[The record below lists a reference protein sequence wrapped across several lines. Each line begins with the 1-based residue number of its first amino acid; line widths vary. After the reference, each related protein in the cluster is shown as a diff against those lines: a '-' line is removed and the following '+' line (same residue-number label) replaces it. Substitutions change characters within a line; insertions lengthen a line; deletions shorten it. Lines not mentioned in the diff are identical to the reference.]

1 MDEFTGSKE
10 VVRTLGDSITT
21 LRRYDNAG
29 RLTSQSV
36 REYGYLGHQLLVPN
50 DSVTYFY
57 NPATSNLIRET
68 CLLTPLRNEN
78 RLYSYD
84 SLDRLIRRETRD
96 YLDVVTSYCDVTYS
110 NLGNISGKKGIGQYT
125 YSSVKPHAVR
135 SVENTDSLI
144 PLTAQDV
151 TYNAIGKVSRIVEN
165 GLRLDLYYDTEGQRC
180 RSILRDTPTHI
191 ARTTRYYDNLDII
204 TIDGVST
211 VMQYLDGG
219 VIFIKEKNADQSTAC
234 LYHAVTD
241 RLGSYTKILKGNG
254 TAVFKANYDEWG
266 RQTITTNTIGFL
278 RGYTGHE
285 MLPEFGLINMNG
297 RMYDPLLAR
306 FLSPDDYVQMP
317 MSPQGFNRYSY
328 CMNNPMRY
336 TDPSGELPWLV
347 PMIAGAIIGAYT
359 GASIH
364 SHTAALWNWKSDAWK
379 GAIPGAIIGASLG
392 YSLGSAGASG
402 GILNHARTAITKTA
416 GTISSIIN
424 SGSVNI
430 GWNLI
435 NTGSFSNSWKAG
447 LVGMAVGAW
456 SISGGFG
463 IMQGSTGKG
472 IVSGLSH
479 KLLYQVLGTGLYS
492 IGNNWTRDMNPLS
505 HVNVGIGPINLT
517 LGKNQHLFRLRHNL
531 FNILTNGAGLVNT
544 LLGGSITFDREN
556 LSFKYQGGAIDYFFP
571 PTVIKKGIL
580 EIHTSGFG
588 AYSMI
593 GNSNFDMVVQHEIHH
608 LWHSRSMSDLYL
620 FNYFI
625 QGINSLILKGDFIN
639 KYNYYEDL
647 PNSYPWW

>member
-1 MDEFTGSKE
+1 MKAS
-10 VVRTLGDSITT
+10 
-21 LRRYDNAG
+21 
-29 RLTSQSV
+29 LT
-36 REYGYLGHQLLVPN
+36 HQ
-50 DSVTYFY
+50 YFVLFKY
-57 NPATSNLIRET
+57 AIY
-68 CLLTPLRNEN
+68 
-78 RLYSYD
+78 YS
-84 SLDRLIRRETRD
+84 D
-96 YLDVVTSYCDVTYS
+96 YLDSMDIVTA
-110 NLGNISGKKGIGQYT
+110 NGKDMVY
-125 YSSVKPHAVR
+125 R
-135 SVENTDSLI
+135 
-144 PLTAQDV
+144 
-151 TYNAIGKVSRIVEN
+151 
-165 GLRLDLYYDTEGQRC
+165 
-180 RSILRDTPTHI
+180 
-191 ARTTRYYDNLDII
+191 
-204 TIDGVST
+204 
-211 VMQYLDGG
+211 YLDGG
-219 VIFIKEKNADQSTAC
+219 VLLVKEFTADPSAIR
-234 LYHAVTD
+234 LYHISCN
-241 RLGSYTKILKGNG
+241 RLGSVEKVTGG
-254 TAVFKANYDEWG
+254 DGEPVFEAGYDEWG
-266 RQTITTNTIGFL
+266 RQSVSTNKIGFI

>member
-336 TDPSGELPWLV
+336 TDPSGELAWFIP
-347 PMIAGAIIGAYT
+347 IIT
-359 GASIH
+359 GAVIGSAM
-364 SHTAALWNWKSDAWK
+364 SAATYSAACLITGSEWNSKSFWKS
-379 GAIPGAIIGASLG
+379 
-392 YSLGSAGASG
+392 
-402 GILNHARTAITKTA
+402 
-416 GTISSIIN
+416 
-424 SGSVNI
+424 
-430 GWNLI
+430 
-435 NTGSFSNSWKAG
+435 
-447 LVGMAVGAW
+447 VGMGA
-456 SISGGFG
+456 
-463 IMQGSTGKG
+463 
-472 IVSGLSH
+472 L
-479 KLLYQVLGTGLYS
+479 
-492 IGNNWTRDMNPLS
+492 
-505 HVNVGIGPINLT
+505 
-517 LGKNQHLFRLRHNL
+517 
-531 FNILTNGAGLVNT
+531 
-544 LLGGSITFDREN
+544 
-556 LSFKYQGGAIDYFFP
+556 GGAIGGAFGSVAQSSSALTSLSNNFGYNLFGQIST
-571 PTVIKKGIL
+571 TVITNTVFGHNTSFADLGVTLTGAILGSRLPTFKAKSGNLFKNAVEEAAFNTLRGAEIGLARGAVSAAIHNDPNRFVSETLGGAVSGFSKTIIYNALMGKPEISPLGVKGLKEQGTFRKGGLLASFFLKKGTVGITLGRNMTLFKQETEQSTYAHEWYHGYQISDMGVYNFYFQIL
-580 EIHTSGFG
+580 TE
-588 AYSMI
+588 Y
-593 GNSNFDMVVQHEIHH
+593 
-608 LWHSRSMSDLYL
+608 LLYGYDKSEL
-620 FNYFI
+620 EKEAFFFEKNY
-625 QGINSLILKGDFIN
+625 
-639 KYNYYEDL
+639 
-647 PNSYPWW
+647 